1 MDLASAADA
10 SGAESNLATKVKG
23 KSKTSGANGAAAGP
37 EPVPDNQNNQSPAPP
52 DVPNSQPEE
61 VPFETLLAQ
70 WQERGWVTHA
80 ELFAVFPDV
89 DIDKFGPAHKLHR
102 ELTAEH
108 IEVRAQPPE
117 ADEIEISSE
126 LSSEM
131 EALVTKGKRDG
142 YVTYDDILEV
152 IPEVEEEMDQVD
164 DLYQRLMSEGVKI
177 LSEGLEPET
186 PRAATEQRETVP
198 TNVAPTPSSTGSL
211 DDPVRMYLREIGRA
225 NLLTAREEV
234 KLARQMEA
242 GSMRAR
248 ERLIKSNLRLVVS
261 VAKKYTGRGM
271 SLLDLIQEGNI
282 GLVRAV
288 EKFDYRR
295 GYKFST
301 YATWWIRQAITR
313 SIADQARTIRIPV
326 HMVETINKLIRKT
339 RELLQE
345 NGHEPTHEELADA
358 LGITVEKVVEIR
370 KVAQQPVSLD
380 TPIGEDEDSHLGD
393 FIEDQSIVTPADA
406 AAHRNLQD
414 AVLRVLRELDERE
427 RNVIMLRFGIGDGRT
442 WTLEEVGQRFDVT
455 RERIR
460 QIESKAIR
468 KLRHPRR
475 AQALQ
480 DYIEN
485 PVGRAPMVS

>member
-1 MDLASAADA
+1 
-10 SGAESNLATKVKG
+10 
-23 KSKTSGANGAAAGP
+23 
-37 EPVPDNQNNQSPAPP
+37 
-52 DVPNSQPEE
+52 
-61 VPFETLLAQ
+61 
-70 WQERGWVTHA
+70 
-80 ELFAVFPDV
+80 
-89 DIDKFGPAHKLHR
+89 
-102 ELTAEH
+102 
-108 IEVRAQPPE
+108 
-117 ADEIEISSE
+117 
-126 LSSEM
+126 
-131 EALVTKGKRDG
+131 
-142 YVTYDDILEV
+142 
-152 IPEVEEEMDQVD
+152 
-164 DLYQRLMSEGVKI
+164 
-177 LSEGLEPET
+177 
-186 PRAATEQRETVP
+186 
-198 TNVAPTPSSTGSL
+198 
-211 DDPVRMYLREIGRA
+211 
-225 NLLTAREEV
+225 
-234 KLARQMEA
+234 
-242 GSMRAR
+242 
-248 ERLIKSNLRLVVS
+248 
-261 VAKKYTGRGM
+261 
-271 SLLDLIQEGNI
+271 
-282 GLVRAV
+282 
-288 EKFDYRR
+288 
-295 GYKFST
+295 
-301 YATWWIRQAITR
+301 
-313 SIADQARTIRIPV
+313 
-326 HMVETINKLIRKT
+326 MVETINKLIRKT

>member
-1 MDLASAADA
+1 MVVRRKYERGAVFTLASR
-10 SGAESNLATKVKG
+10 LKVKSKSASATRSRTKR
-23 KSKTSGANGAAAGP
+23 KSKTTENGARASA
-37 EPVPDNQNNQSPAPP
+37 
-52 DVPNSQPEE
+52 QPISSDI
-61 VPFETLLAQ
+61 PFETLLAQ
-70 WQERGWVTHA
+70 WQERGWVTFS
-80 ELFAVFPDV
+80 ELSEVFSDLN
-89 DIDKFGPAHKLHR
+89 IDEFGPEHPLRR
-102 ELTAEH
+102 ELTTEH
-108 IEVRAQPPE
+108 INVVAQPPE
-117 ADEIEISSE
+117 ADDIGISSD
-126 LSSEM
+126 LSAEM

-164 DLYQRLMSEGVKI
+164 DLYRRLMSEGVKI
-177 LSEGLEPET
+177 LSEGLDREVPVVT
-186 PRAATEQRETVP
+186 TANETVP
-198 TNVAPTPSSTGSL
+198 NIVSANASATRSL

-339 RELLQE
+339 RELLQQ
-345 NGHEPTHEELADA
+345 NGHEPTHEELAEA
-358 LGITVEKVVEIR
+358 LGISIEKVVEIR

-393 FIEDQSIVTPADA
+393 FIEDQSIVAPADA

-414 AVLRVLRELDERE
+414 AVLRVLEELDDRE

-485 PVGRAPMVS
+485 AVGSAQIAT

>member
-1 MDLASAADA
+1 MASKTTSKTKRSKSSKSPPKQVPASANSGHPNEDLAQADA
-10 SGAESNLATKVKG
+10 SGAK
-23 KSKTSGANGAAAGP
+23 
-37 EPVPDNQNNQSPAPP
+37 PP
-52 DVPNSQPEE
+52 E

-70 WQERGWVTHA
+70 WQERGWVTLEEVFSIFP
-80 ELFAVFPDV
+80 EL
-89 DIDKFGPAHKLHR
+89 DIDNFGSKHKLHQ

-108 IEVRAQPPE
+108 IDVLSQPPE
-117 ADEIEISSE
+117 ADEIEISPDISA
-126 LSSEM
+126 EM

-142 YVTYDDILEV
+142 YVTYDDILAV

-164 DLYQRLMSEGVKI
+164 ELYQRLMSESVKI
-177 LSEGLEPET
+177 LSEGLDRESPPSNGET
-186 PRAATEQRETVP
+186 NETVP
-198 TNVAPTPSSTGSL
+198 ANVAPIASPTSSL

-345 NGHEPTHEELADA
+345 NGHEPTHEELAEA
-358 LGITVEKVVEIR
+358 LSISIDKVVEIR

-380 TPIGEDEDSHLGD
+380 TPIGEDEDSQLGD
-393 FIEDQSIVTPADA
+393 FIEDQSIVAPADA

-414 AVLRVLRELDERE
+414 AVLRVLEELDERE

-485 PVGRAPMVS
+485 PLGRAQAVT